1 MQVTVIAVG
10 HKIPA
15 WAQTA
20 TDDYLNRLPAEWRVT
35 VKTPRAVDNSSAP
48 VERVLAL
55 EGERILAAVPDG
67 ATLVTL
73 DERGKDF
80 TTEALACQLARWRD
94 DGLAIALVIG
104 GANGLA
110 PEVKARARLSLRLSS
125 LTLPHA
131 LARVLLAEQLYRA
144 WSLLAGHP
152 YHRA

>member
-1 MQVTVIAVG
+1 MQITLIAIG

-20 TDDYLNRLPAEWRVT
+20 TDDYLGRLPADWRVT
-35 VKTPRAVDNSSAP
+35 VKTPRAVDNTSAP
-48 VERVLAL
+48 IERVLTLEGERVLA
-55 EGERILAAVPDG
+55 AMPSG
-67 ATLVTL
+67 ATLVAL
-73 DERGKDF
+73 DERGKDM
-80 TTEALACQLARWRD
+80 TTAAVAQQLAHWRD
-94 DGLAIALVIG
+94 DGASPAFVIG

-110 PEVKARARLSLRLSS
+110 PEVKLQARLLLRLSS